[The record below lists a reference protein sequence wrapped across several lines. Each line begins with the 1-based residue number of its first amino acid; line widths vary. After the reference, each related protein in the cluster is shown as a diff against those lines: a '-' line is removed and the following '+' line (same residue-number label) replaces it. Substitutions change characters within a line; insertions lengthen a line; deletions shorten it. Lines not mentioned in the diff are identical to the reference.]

1 MRPVAAAFA
10 CLATLLLPAAP
21 GPTKAVLVSL
31 GVAPVVEL
39 VTQGCSLGWHRGQWQ
54 DPPGEWHWGPCFPS
68 WR

>member
-1 MRPVAAAFA
+1 
-10 CLATLLLPAAP
+10 
-21 GPTKAVLVSL
+21 
-31 GVAPVVEL
+31 VAPVVEL